1 MSIINTVREME
12 GRIKEFMMRKIWKIP
27 LYLII
32 ALVGASIATAGV
44 MYSLRIPSTI
54 VILPPEGDTYEI
66 GIYED
71 EACTIEVSSF
81 DFGSVALGKN
91 SSVHFYVKN
100 LSGVPIEATVVD
112 NPFIPWTFIRLNN
125 YGTGSITH
133 EWLGGPLE
141 PDESREITLTLDVAV
156 QAQSG
161 TYNFDLLF
169 EVYPAA

>member
-1 MSIINTVREME
+1 MSN
-12 GRIKEFMMRKIWKIP
+12 RIRDFMRKRIWKIP

-32 ALVGASIATAGV
+32 ALIASVASAAV
-44 MYSLRIPSTI
+44 MYSLRIPSMITI
-54 VILPPEGDTYEI
+54 LEPEPATYEI
-66 GIYED
+66 KIYQD
-71 EACTIEVSSF
+71 EACTIEVTSF

-100 LSGVPIEATVVD
+100 LSDVPIEATVVD
-112 NPFIPWTFIRLNN
+112 DPFIPNTDIWLNN

-141 PDESREITLTLDVAV
+141 PDEIREITLTLDIRV
-156 QAQSG
+156 QAESG

-169 EVYPAA
+169 EVYPAN

>member
-1 MSIINTVREME
+1 MLWGEMSSII
-12 GRIKEFMMRKIWKIP
+12 KEILMRKVWKIP
-27 LYLII
+27 IYLLI
-32 ALVGASIATAGV
+32 ALIGASVVTAGV

-54 VILPPEGDTYEI
+54 TILEPEEVAAYEI

-71 EACTIEVSSF
+71 EACTTEVTSF
-81 DFGSVALGKN
+81 NFGSVRLGKN

-100 LSGVPIEATVVD
+100 LSEVSIEASVRD
-112 NPFIPWTFIRLNN
+112 DPPISYSSIWLND

-141 PDESREITLTLDVAV
+141 PDEVREITLVLEVWV
-156 QAQSG
+156 QAEIG

-169 EVYPAA
+169 EVYPAE